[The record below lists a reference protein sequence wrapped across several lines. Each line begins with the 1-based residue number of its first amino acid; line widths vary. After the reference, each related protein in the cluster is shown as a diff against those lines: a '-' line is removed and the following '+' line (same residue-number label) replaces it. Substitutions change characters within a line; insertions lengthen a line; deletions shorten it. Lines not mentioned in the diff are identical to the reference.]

1 MAETRK
7 KRRGDRKAGR
17 WLRSLDPL
25 YAFTPFIMKEKN
37 DSLNYFSDK
46 VDISTG
52 EEFLRGLRADG
63 VKGIGTLHL
72 FLACYTRTVAKYPAL
87 NRYVAGQRIYARN
100 YIECVMTVK
109 KKLTIDSGETCFK
122 VRFDPTDSIIDIY
135 NKVEECITAIKEE
148 TEETGTDKIAAIF
161 AKFPRFLIR
170 AALSVLR
177 WMDYHD
183 LIPASLIWASPF
195 HGSMV
200 VTDLGSL
207 GIPPVFHHIYNFGD
221 IPLFLA
227 IGAKRSEN
235 EVQRDGSVRE
245 HRYVDFTVTSDERI
259 CDGHYFSVAFRYM
272 KYLMRNPKLLAEKL
286 DPSEVV
292 EDVD

>member
-25 YAFTPFIMKEKN
+25 YAFTPYIMREKN

-46 VDISTG
+46 VDISAA
-52 EEFLRGLRADG
+52 EEFVRKLRADG
-63 VKGIGTLHL
+63 VKGVGMLHL
-72 FLACYTRTVAKYPAL
+72 FLACYVRTIAKYPAL
-87 NRYVAGQRIYARN
+87 NRYIAGQRIYARN
-100 YIECVMTVK
+100 SIECVMTVK
-109 KKLTIDSGETCFK
+109 KKMTIDSGETCLK
-122 VRFDPTDSIIDIY
+122 VRFEPTDSVIDISR
-135 NKVEECITAIKEE
+135 KLEEQIAVIKQE
-148 TEETGTDKIAAIF
+148 TDETGTDKVAAIF

-170 AALSVLR
+170 FVISILR

-183 LIPASLIWASPF
+183 LIPQSLIAASPF

-227 IGAKRSEN
+227 IGAKRHESEL
-235 EVQRDGSVRE
+235 QSDGTTRD
-245 HRYVDFTVTSDERI
+245 HRYIDFTVTSDERI

-272 KYLMRNPKLLAEKL
+272 KYLMRNPQLLAERL
-286 DPSEVV
+286 PENEVV